1 MTDVPVQ
8 LESLADLRRH
18 VLEVLCERENLIVE
32 QFTLQE
38 SALVR
43 RGQSCGRQFTLY
55 GPRSIRLGAVWAA
68 DRNDLYF
75 YDACGE
81 RFRKER
87 LAGEAAL
94 LHEAA

>member
-1 MTDVPVQ
+1 MMNAQEP
-8 LESLADLRRH
+8 LRSLADLRRY
-18 VLEVLCERENLIVE
+18 VQQVLCERENLIVE

-38 SALVR
+38 TVLSR
-43 RGQSCGRQFTLY
+43 RGQVCGRQFTLF
-55 GPRSIRLGAVWAA
+55 GPRSVRLGAVWAA

-87 LAGEAAL
+87 LAGEFADAA
-94 LHEAA
+94 

>member
-8 LESLADLRRH
+8 IESLSELRRH
-18 VLEVLCERENLIVE
+18 VLQVLCERENLIMD

-43 RGQSCGRQFTLY
+43 RGENCGRQFTLY

-75 YDACGE
+75 YDARGE

-87 LAGEAAL
+87 LGTEIQAA
-94 LHEAA
+94 

>member
-1 MTDVPVQ
+1 MFPIR
-8 LESLADLRRH
+8 SLADLRRH
-18 VLEVLCERENLIVE
+18 VLNVLCERENLIVD

-38 SALVR
+38 SSLMR
-43 RGQSCGRQFTLY
+43 RGENCGRQFTLF

-81 RFRKER
+81 RFHKER
-87 LAGEAAL
+87 LSGEISTSSEAA
-94 LHEAA
+94 